1 MTSRVANRSVEMEFE
16 LKPKLVIIK
25 ERLAAYLATN
35 LTLDS
40 VVLETLTRFLFV
52 REYAEMA

>member
-1 MTSRVANRSVEMEFE
+1 MHRSVEMEFE